1 MKKKDDV
8 TLKGSMLKVLAI
20 LNNLDSDL
28 HPDPYTPSLVLHALR
43 AHGWVINS
51 EEQDAHEML
60 NIIMS
65 TLEEELKAK
74 KSSGKPSHA
83 SLLDISNLGVS
94 DDDEEEEEQEGY
106 AASLV
111 PPSPRRNLMRGVSL
125 PPESPSSE
133 SLSLPCFRYR
143 VCLYILPVIVLFAGY
158 SAFGHLLP

>member
-94 DDDEEEEEQEGY
+94 DDDEEEEGY

-143 VCLYILPVIVLFAGY
+143 ESHSSSPDIRLF
-158 SAFGHLLP
+158 F